1 MTLRGLWTPWRSAIT
16 LGAIPGRALRD
27 AVYIWLRCGTDL
39 GINFPIMDSDAR
51 PHTALH
57 AALARL
63 LRPLFRLLLRH
74 QVSFGAFEELAKRV
88 YVEVALNDFAIPGKK
103 PSISRASIL
112 SGLTRKEVQRLL
124 TSSSDEPGGSALD
137 SERYNRAARV
147 LTGWVRDSQ
156 YLDAKGQPKA
166 LSVDGDNGFAA
177 LVRRHSGDMPARAVL
192 DELQRVGAVR
202 RRDDGLIEL
211 LARAYVPRSS
221 PADKLAILGSDV
233 ADLVET
239 IGHNLDDGETDPRFQ
254 RKVMYQS
261 IPVSALPAFRKR
273 SAANAQAL
281 LEKFDQWLAEHDVA
295 NPPDHLDAPRAR
307 VGVGI
312 YYFEEP
318 AAPAPSADNSKGET
332 T

>member
-1 MTLRGLWTPWRSAIT
+1 
-16 LGAIPGRALRD
+16 
-27 AVYIWLRCGTDL
+27 
-39 GINFPIMDSDAR
+39 MDSDAR
-51 PHTALH
+51 PHAALH
-57 AALARL
+57 AALTKL

-74 QVSFGAFEELAKRV
+74 QVPFGAFEELAKRA
-88 YVEVALNDFAIPGKK
+88 YIEVALNDFSIPGKK

-124 TSSSDEPGGSALD
+124 ATSDDAAAASGALD

-147 LTGWVRDSQ
+147 LTGWVRDRQ

-166 LSVDGDNGFAA
+166 LSIDGDDGFAA

-192 DELQRVGAVR
+192 DELERVGAVR
-202 RRDDGLIEL
+202 RREDGLIEL

-233 ADLVET
+233 ADLIDT
-239 IGHNLDDGETDPRFQ
+239 IGHNLEADDADARFQ

-261 IPVSALPAFRKR
+261 IPASALPAFRKR
-273 SAANAQAL
+273 SAASAQAL

-295 NPPDHLDAPRAR
+295 NPPGHPDATRAR

-312 YYFEEP
+312 YYFEEG
-318 AAPAPSADNSKGET
+318 AAPAPSSDESKGDAK
-332 T
+332 